1 MFLTTIHHSLSFQY
15 NYHEQYKKMNYATNM
30 SNKSNERITGSK
42 SDTNNLNN
50 ANNTMWNA
58 KSNIS
63 NTSITKKA
71 DAAREPQLSPT

>member
-1 MFLTTIHHSLSFQY
+1 MTTTHHSLSFQY

-50 ANNTMWNA
+50 ANNTMGNA
-58 KSNIS
+58 KRNIS
-63 NTSITKKA
+63 NTSVTKKA

>member
-1 MFLTTIHHSLSFQY
+1 
-15 NYHEQYKKMNYATNM
+15 MNYATNM
-30 SNKSNERITGSK
+30 SNRSNERIMGNK

-58 KSNIS
+58 KSNLS

>member
-1 MFLTTIHHSLSFQY
+1 
-15 NYHEQYKKMNYATNM
+15 MNYATNM
-30 SNKSNERITGSK
+30 SNRSNERIMGNK

-63 NTSITKKA
+63 NTSITTKKA